1 MNFENIDGIKSHGF
15 QGFVAISPLQDSAC
29 SDVPRRPGIYLVVQA
44 ADSPPKYLS
53 KSIGGHF
60 KKKDPTVSISELQGN
75 WVDGPVVLY
84 IGKAGG
90 SGSSAMLRSRL
101 LQYMQFGAGKPI
113 GHWGGRYIW
122 QIAGS
127 GDLLVCWKPLEGE
140 EPKAVE
146 SQLNGEFIQRY
157 GKLPFANLQR

>member
-1 MNFENIDGIKSHGF
+1 MNFENIDGIKRHGF
-15 QGFVAISPLQDSAC
+15 QGFVKLSSLQDSSC
-29 SDVPRRPGIYLVVQA
+29 SDVPRTPGIYLVVQIS
-44 ADSPPKYLS
+44 DGSPKYLS
-53 KSIGGHF
+53 TSIGGHF
-60 KKKDPTVSISELQGN
+60 KKKDPTVPISELQAN

-90 SGSSAMLRSRL
+90 SCSSATLRSRL
-101 LQYMQFGAGKPI
+101 LQYMQFGSGKPI

-127 GDLLVCWKPLEGE
+127 GDLLVCWKALEGE
-140 EPKAVE
+140 EPKIVE
-146 SQLNGEFIQRY
+146 SQLNEEFIERY